1 MPGCVPVLSY
11 DTLEERLNGFFFD
24 YPTWIVKVDTLVA
37 DVKSGKMTSKD
48 LNSLIVGIFGGNGIE
63 GLPKA
68 TLKPNGGIVPNS
80 KSLSW
85 LAVEQSMNRLFLRRS
100 PSNCEGNP
108 SKVQKMLMQIK
119 AGKGTLNDL
128 NSQLERM
135 FGESLDIEIPAPP
148 KPVPKAAPKPMAVP
162 EGNVPGTKISW
173 KTFESRGRTF
183 FEKYSPSN
191 LEGNPSKFEKML
203 LMIINNKATAQGLN
217 AQLKQMFS
225 GECID
230 LSPEEE
236 DDEDGDDY

>member
-1 MPGCVPVLSY
+1 MPGCTPTLSY
-11 DTLEERLNGFFFD
+11 DTLEERLNRFFFD

-37 DVKSGKMTSKD
+37 DVKSSKMTSKD
-48 LNSLIVGIFGGNGIE
+48 LNTLIVGIFGGNGIE

-68 TLKPNGGIVPNS
+68 TLKSNGGIVPNS

-119 AGKGTLNDL
+119 AGRGTLNDL

-148 KPVPKAAPKPMAVP
+148 KSVPKAAPTPMAVP
-162 EGNVPGTKISW
+162 EGIVPGTKISW
-173 KTFESRGRTF
+173 KTLESRGRTF
-183 FEKYSPSN
+183 FETPPS
-191 LEGNPSKFEKML
+191 
-203 LMIINNKATAQGLN
+203 IT
-217 AQLKQMFS
+217 
-225 GECID
+225 
-230 LSPEEE
+230 E
-236 DDEDGDDY
+236 DVS